1 MGKKRHLWWLQISS
15 DCNFRPRFFAS
26 SFDQSVNIMIHYQ
39 LSTFNRSK
47 PQQLS
52 VIIIIIIIIIKSLFD
67 MIVLSWIQHSGAH
80 RCPAAAKPSNKRR
93 QISEW
98 GTSPMAQGPPCTFG
112 KYPFS
117 YSQLIPRDVGAWTE
131 WLNSLGNDEPQA
143 PPPPSP
149 PFANLPNPANS
160 LKWALLSRTGARV
173 GVQMGFMSTLPW
185 GSDAPPCN
193 TCRVFF
199 ARWST
204 QHDVCHL
211 RTWVGP
217 LHVHYWLGEV
227 S

>member
-52 VIIIIIIIIIKSLFD
+52 VIIAIIIIKSLFD

-98 GTSPMAQGPPCTFG
+98 GTSPMAQGPLCTFG

-143 PPPPSP
+143 PHP
-149 PFANLPNPANS
+149 PFCKSPKSCKFSKVSIAGQNGGEGGGAN
-160 LKWALLSRTGARV
+160 
-173 GVQMGFMSTLPW
+173 GVYVHT
-185 GSDAPPCN
+185 
-193 TCRVFF
+193 
-199 ARWST
+199 
-204 QHDVCHL
+204 
-211 RTWVGP
+211 P
-217 LHVHYWLGEV
+217 LGIWC
-227 S
+227 SPM